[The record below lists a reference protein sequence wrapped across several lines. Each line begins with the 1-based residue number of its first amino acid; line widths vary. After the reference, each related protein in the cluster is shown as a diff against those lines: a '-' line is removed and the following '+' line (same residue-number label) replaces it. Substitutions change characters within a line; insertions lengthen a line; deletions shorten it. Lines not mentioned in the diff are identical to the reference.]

1 MKKLI
6 IILCIII
13 GVGLTIGIVGVI
25 VSAVNGGSN
34 MKEVKKTETYSAGEN
49 LKIKTYTDDIKVSV
63 GDGEEIKFVYYESN
77 KHKVEIKRENGGIS
91 FEVRRKFTFFSFDW
105 FNKDKRNVSVIL
117 PKSFNGSLDIDV
129 STGFIE
135 ADLSG
140 VTVDNFSS
148 NATTGDT
155 KITNVTT
162 VGNAEFHCST
172 GRITASTINAGGT
185 LDIKCTTGGVT
196 FENVIA
202 NDKLTAEGTTGS
214 VKLLNVKAKETVV
227 KETTGDATLNV
238 DCNDLNVKSSTG
250 KINFTVKNADK
261 ITVKCTTGDVKGLI
275 YGDITEF
282 DIYRDTTTGGCNLP
296 IQTVG
301 KGKSLKVE
309 TTTGDINVKFE
320 KV

>member
-1 MKKLI
+1 MRKLI

-13 GVGLTIGIVGVI
+13 GIGLTIGIVGVI

-34 MKEVKKTETYSAGEN
+34 MEEVNKTETYSAGEN
-49 LKIKTYTDDIKVSV
+49 LKISTYTDDIKVSV
-63 GDGEEIKFVYYESN
+63 GDGEEIQFVYYESA
-77 KHKVEIKRENGGIS
+77 KHKAEIKRENGEIS
-91 FEVRRKFTFFSFDW
+91 FEVRRKLLNFDW
-105 FNKDKRNVSVIL
+105 FGKNKRTITVIL
-117 PKSFNGSLDIDV
+117 PKSFSGSLDINV
-129 STGFIE
+129 STGVIE

-140 VTVDNFSS
+140 VTVNNFSS
-148 NATTGDT
+148 NATTGET

-172 GRITASTINAGGT
+172 GRIKASTINAGGS

-196 FENVIA
+196 FENVVA
-202 NDKLTAEGTTGS
+202 NGKLTAEGTTGS
-214 VKLLNVKAKETVV
+214 VKLLNVKAKAMVI

-238 DCNDLNVKSSTG
+238 ECNNLNVKATTG
-250 KINFTVKNADK
+250 RINFTVKNADN
-261 ITVKCTTGDVKGLI
+261 ITAKCTTGDVKGTI
-275 YGDITEF
+275 YGDMTEF

-309 TTTGDINVKFE
+309 TTTGDIDVKFE
-320 KV
+320 KA

>member
-34 MKEVKKTETYSAGEN
+34 MEEVKKTETYSAGEN
-49 LKIKTYTDDIKVSV
+49 LKIKTYTDDIEVSV
-63 GDGEEIKFVYYESN
+63 GDGEEIRFEYYESN
-77 KHKVEIKRENGGIS
+77 NHKVEIKRENGGIS

-105 FNKDKRNVSVIL
+105 FNKDKRDVSVIL

-129 STGFIE
+129 STGSIE

-140 VTVDNFSS
+140 ITINEFSS
-148 NATTGDT
+148 NATTGETEIENISVVGDA
-155 KITNVTT
+155 KIHCTT
-162 VGNAEFHCST
+162 GKIEVSEIKVGGSF
-172 GRITASTINAGGT
+172 
-185 LDIKCTTGGVT
+185 DIKCTTGGIET
-196 FENVIA
+196 ENAAVGGNLVA
-202 NDKLTAEGTTGS
+202 DSSTGS
-214 VKLLNVKAKETVV
+214 IKLLNVKAKEMAV
-227 KETTGDATLNV
+227 KETTGSATLNV
-238 DCNDLNVKSSTG
+238 DCNVLNIKSTTG
-250 KINFTVKNADK
+250 RINFTVKNADN
-261 ITVKCTTGDVKGLI
+261 ITVKCTTGDVKGTI

-282 DIYRDTTTGGCNLP
+282 DIYRDTNTGDCNLP

-309 TTTGDINVKFE
+309 TTTGDIEVKFE
-320 KV
+320 KA

>member
-13 GVGLTIGIVGVI
+13 GIGLTIGIVGVI

-34 MKEVKKTETYSAGEN
+34 MEEVKKTETYSAGEN
-49 LKIKTYTDDIKVSV
+49 LKINTYTDDIKVSV
-63 GDGEEIKFVYYESN
+63 GDGEEIQFVYYESA
-77 KHKVEIKRENGGIS
+77 KHKAEIKRENGEIF
-91 FEVRRKFTFFSFDW
+91 FEMRRKLLNFDW
-105 FNKDKRNVSVIL
+105 FGKNKRTITVIL
-117 PKSFNGSLDIDV
+117 PKSFSGSLDINV
-129 STGFIE
+129 STGVIE

-140 VTVDNFSS
+140 VTVNNFSS

-172 GRITASTINAGGT
+172 GRIKASTINAGGS
-185 LDIKCTTGGVT
+185 LDIKCTTGGIET
-196 FENVIA
+196 ENATIGGNLV
-202 NDKLTAEGTTGS
+202 AEGTTGS
-214 VKLLNVKAKETVV
+214 IKLLNVKAKAMVI

-275 YGDITEF
+275 YGDLTEF
-282 DIYRDTTTGGCNLP
+282 DVYYDTNTGDCNLP
-296 IQTVG
+296 IQTIG
-301 KGKSLKVE
+301 KGKSIKVE
-309 TTTGDINVKFE
+309 TTTGNINVKFE
-320 KV
+320 KA

>member
-13 GVGLTIGIVGVI
+13 GIGLTIGIVGVI

-34 MKEVKKTETYSAGEN
+34 MEEVNKTETYSAGEN
-49 LKIKTYTDDIKVSV
+49 LKISTYTDDIKVSV
-63 GDGEEIKFVYYESN
+63 GDGEEIQFVYYESA
-77 KHKVEIKRENGGIS
+77 KHKAEIKRENGEIS
-91 FEVRRKFTFFSFDW
+91 FEVRRKLLNFDW
-105 FNKDKRNVSVIL
+105 FGKNKRTITVIL
-117 PKSFNGSLDIDV
+117 PKSFSGSLGINV

-140 VTVDNFSS
+140 VTVNNFSS

-172 GRITASTINAGGT
+172 GRIKASTINAGGS
-185 LDIKCTTGGVT
+185 LDIKCTTGGIET
-196 FENVIA
+196 ENATVGG
-202 NDKLTAEGTTGS
+202 NLVAEGTTGS
-214 VKLLNVKAKETVV
+214 IKLLDVKAKAMVI

-309 TTTGDINVKFE
+309 TTTGDIDVKFE